1 MSKLTHVDELG
12 NAKMV
17 DVSEKNVTS
26 RIAKA
31 SGFIFMNEEAR
42 RSIEE
47 RSNKKGDVL
56 TIAQVGG
63 IMGAKKTSDL
73 IPLSHNITLSNAN
86 VYFESVEGGY
96 KCISEVKCDGK
107 TGVEM
112 EALTAVSI
120 ALLTV
125 YDMVKAVDKRMV
137 IKDIHLEEKSGGKSG
152 DFKF

>member
-1 MSKLTHVDELG
+1 MSKLTHVDNKG
-12 NAKMV
+12 NANMV
-17 DVSEKNVTS
+17 DVSNKNVTS
-26 RIAKA
+26 RYARA
-31 SGFIFMNEEAR
+31 SGYIFMSEEAKKTV
-42 RSIEE
+42 EE
-47 RSNKKGDVL
+47 HSNKKGDVL

-73 IPLSHNITLSNAN
+73 IPLSHNIFLTNAK
-86 VYFESVEGGY
+86 VFFESVDGGY
-96 KCISEVKCDGK
+96 KCISEVKCEGQ

-112 EALTAVSI
+112 EALTAVAV

-125 YDMVKAVDKRMV
+125 YDMVKAVDKRMI

>member
-17 DVSEKNVTS
+17 DVSKKNVTS

-31 SGFIFMNEEAR
+31 SGFIFMNEEAK

-63 IMGAKKTSDL
+63 IMGAKKTSEL

-86 VYFESVEGGY
+86 VYFESIDGGY
-96 KCISEVKCDGK
+96 KCISEVKCDEK

-112 EALTAVSI
+112 EALTAVSV